1 MNSEIAEKT
10 AFPRSIGR
18 SIAALLAGFVVNIAA
33 TLATDF
39 GLHATGVFPLLG
51 QPMNDAQSALATAY
65 RTLYS
70 VITSY
75 IVARLAPYSPMGH
88 ALTGAAV
95 GMALATI
102 GALATWNKGLGPH
115 WYPLALIVLA
125 LPTGWLGGKLR
136 LLQMQRTHG

>member
-10 AFPRSIGR
+10 APSRRIGR
-18 SIAALLAGFVVNIAA
+18 SIAALLAGFVVNIAL

-39 GLHATGVFPLLG
+39 ALHAASILPPLG
-51 QPMNDAQSALATAY
+51 QPMNDMQSVLATAY

-70 VITSY
+70 VISSY

-88 ALTGAAV
+88 ALTGAAI
-95 GMALATI
+95 GMALATV
-102 GALATWNKGLGPH
+102 GAVATWNRGLGPH
-115 WYPLALIVLA
+115 WYSLALIVLA

-136 LLQMQRTHG
+136 VMQMQNDLG